1 LIVAPVLLA
10 GGYLLIRAVTA
21 ASPVGN
27 TPAATSPPAPTEVF
41 TPIVLPAGGGGTP
54 QGEPTVIPTPI
65 QSGVC
70 PDLLLFP
77 LQVKENEATWLLDN
91 QGSHARELL
100 DMSLT
105 DWPTANGVPERVMLG
120 EGVLWEGENDSQSS
134 LTFDSQAGRVLPA
147 GAPSLFSISFRFPAG
162 SQGMYW
168 I

>member
-1 LIVAPVLLA
+1 
-10 GGYLLIRAVTA
+10 
-21 ASPVGN
+21 
-27 TPAATSPPAPTEVF
+27 
-41 TPIVLPAGGGGTP
+41 
-54 QGEPTVIPTPI
+54 
-65 QSGVC
+65 
-70 PDLLLFP
+70 
-77 LQVKENEATWLLDN
+77 VKENEATWLLDN

-120 EGVLWEGENDSQSS
+120 ERVLWEGENDSQSS